1 MIGLDTNVLVR
12 YVTQDDAEQARLAG
26 RLLENT
32 LNPRNPGFVANI
44 VLCELVW
51 VLESGYGYAREPV
64 AQTLQRLFEID
75 RIRLE
80 SPALAWRALDSYRDD
95 GIDFSDALIALLN
108 ASLGCDYTISFDKRA
123 ARHAQVKLLTR
134 GEAQR

>member
-12 YVTQDDAEQARLAG
+12 YVTQDDAEQARLAS
-26 RLLENT
+26 RLLEHM
-32 LNPRNPGFVANI
+32 LDARNPGFVDNI

-51 VLESGYGYAREPV
+51 VLESGYGYAREQI
-64 AQTLQRLFEID
+64 AQTLQRLFEVD

-80 SPALAWRALDSYRDD
+80 SPALSWHALDAYRDD

-108 ASLGCDYTISFDKRA
+108 ASLGCDHTVSFDKRA
-123 ARHAQVKLLTR
+123 ARHGKVKLLACR
-134 GEAQR
+134 EAQP